1 VSATSLLRNIYN
13 TLCQC
18 KNFRRRSSDE
28 KYEYT
33 QLLPTLVEMS
43 STSTSME
50 STEQGTEDSTS
61 TLVAKSNSLTSVASI
76 DE

>member
-1 VSATSLLRNIYN
+1 M
-13 TLCQC
+13 LCQC
-18 KNFRRRSSDE
+18 KNMGRKSSDE

-33 QLLPTLVEMS
+33 KLLPTLVEMS
-43 STSTSME
+43 SASTSMD